1 MVHGVNNPL
10 ASRPIPSK
18 FVRYNRLITRVNS
31 PMYDVF
37 EAKARR
43 SMRKAMKGREEGMES
58 FAFPNNQTTFLFYK
72 IYIYNNLI
80 FKFETGHE
88 AKDDALLCLSLDHVK
103 SCTFQM
109 KYSFEEIGLAVG
121 LTWLGLISKL
131 APMRSTTSNLMT
143 NKNLFRLPYLRG
155 SFGTK

>member
-31 PMYDVF
+31 PMYNVF

-58 FAFPNNQTTFLFYK
+58 FAFPSNDLF
-72 IYIYNNLI
+72 IL
-80 FKFETGHE
+80 
-88 AKDDALLCLSLDHVK
+88 
-103 SCTFQM
+103 
-109 KYSFEEIGLAVG
+109 
-121 LTWLGLISKL
+121 
-131 APMRSTTSNLMT
+131 
-143 NKNLFRLPYLRG
+143 
-155 SFGTK
+155 